1 MRTERRTNMKLLKYI
16 LLFLT
21 LNISAVE
28 VTIVATCPSVNDVK
42 AHGNPIT
49 MIKLKSTC
57 TVDMGTGNKAP
68 IKIISSSSVAE
79 GETATLNGSTIT
91 DPDGTI
97 VSYQWVQKLG
107 ETVQLTNGDQSIA
120 TFPTPDQG
128 QELVFWVYTTDND
141 SAVTFSSF
149 TVTTLAPLANE
160 APIANAGAD
169 DTFNENIIATLNCNA
184 STDVNNNIE
193 SRVWTQTVGTAVTI
207 ILPEQGIASYTPPDV
222 SSSTP
227 LTFQCEVTDTGALS
241 DTDTVVHTIEA
252 VSTGTVYYVSDC
264 EAGKDDDCIAGS
276 DSNDGL
282 SMANAWKT
290 YDKAQDIFASLD
302 PGDEIR
308 FAKGG
313 SFLVAG
319 STKWI
324 NTSSTAENPL
334 IIADYVPTWQSG
346 DEGKPIITQTAD
358 SYVFSFRDGGSA
370 EVEQGYNMLNLSLI
384 CTAVDP
390 IYSAGVLISNDV
402 DDVILDN
409 LDIDGCNIG
418 VYSNS
423 GSTCSE
429 SAPTCNRANDRLT
442 LRNSNITNSPGMG
455 FLGEGN
461 DLVIENNFFTANG
474 TDATYHH
481 NLYISGDLDTGRI
494 SGNTLYQSALNGS
507 GECAAVSLVVHGVV
521 NDLTI
526 DNNTIYED
534 MGKVTWGCQG
544 IAIDHGYVSYES
556 FTNIIIRDNI
566 ITNLGRV
573 SIGVSECI
581 NCIIESNDIT
591 QNQTVLGTSTGI
603 KAPSKDPNGQNAVL
617 TGLTVRGNEITFG
630 NDASGTAI
638 TVGTEGTN
646 HVITNNVV
654 VYGGVESFTC
664 ISTDLA
670 AEHYT
675 ISGNTCP

>member
-1 MRTERRTNMKLLKYI
+1 MKLFKYI

-21 LNISAVE
+21 LILTLNLSAVE
-28 VTIVATCPSVNDVK
+28 VTVTINCPSVNDVK
-42 AHGNPIT
+42 GHGNPIT
-49 MIKLKSTC
+49 MIKVKSTC

-68 IKIISSSSVAE
+68 IKIISSSSVEE
-79 GETATLNGSTIT
+79 GAIATLNGSTIT
-91 DPDGTI
+91 DPDGSI
-97 VSYQWVQKLG
+97 VSYQWVQKQG
-107 ETVQLTNGDQSIA
+107 DTVSISNDDQHTA
-120 TFPTPDQG
+120 TFTTPLAG
-128 QELVFWVYTTDND
+128 QALVFWVYTTDND
-141 SAVTFSSF
+141 GAITFSSF
-149 TVTTLAPLANE
+149 TVNTLVPAANE
-160 APIANAGAD
+160 APVANAGEDESA
-169 DTFNENIIATLNCNA
+169 NENVIVTLNCNA
-184 STDVNNNIE
+184 STDPNNNIE
-193 SRVWTQTVGTAVTI
+193 TYAWTQTAGTAVSI
-207 ILPEQGIASYTPPDV
+207 VLDDQAIASFTPPDV
-222 SSSTP
+222 ASSTP
-227 LTFQCEVTDTGALS
+227 LTFQCEVTDAGALS
-241 DTDTVVHTIEA
+241 DTDSVVKTIEA
-252 VSTGTVYYVSDC
+252 VASGTVYYVSDC
-264 EAGKDDDCIAGS
+264 EAGADGDCIAGS
-276 DSNDGL
+276 DANNGL

-324 NTSSTAENPL
+324 NTSSTSENPL
-334 IIADYVPTWQSG
+334 IIADYTPTWQSG

-358 SYVFSFRDGGSA
+358 SQLISFRDGGSA
-370 EVEQGYNMLNLSLI
+370 EVEQGYSVLNLSLI

-390 IYSAGVLISNDV
+390 VFSTGILISNDV
-402 DDVILDN
+402 DDVLMDN
-409 LDIDGCNIG
+409 LTVDGCNIG
-418 VYSNS
+418 IYSNS

-429 SAPTCNRANDRLT
+429 SAPTCNRLNDRLT
-442 LRNSNITNSPGMG
+442 LRNSTIINSVGMG

-461 DLVIENNFFTANG
+461 DLVIENNTFTANG
-474 TDATYHH
+474 STATFDH
-481 NLYISGDLDTGRI
+481 NLYISGDVDTGRI

-521 NDLTI
+521 SDLLI
-526 DNNTIYED
+526 ENNVIYED
-534 MGKVTWGCQG
+534 LGKVTFGCQG
-544 IAIDHGYVSYES
+544 IAVDHGYLSFES
-556 FTNIIIRDNI
+556 FTNITIRNNQV
-566 ITNLGRV
+566 TNMGRS

-581 NCIIESNDIT
+581 DCIIENNTIV
-591 QNQTVLGTSTGI
+591 QNQSVLGTSTGI
-603 KAPSKDPNGQNAVL
+603 KAPSKTPNGLNAVM
-617 TGLTVRGNEITFG
+617 TGLTVTGNEITFG

-664 ISTDLA
+664 IDTDLG